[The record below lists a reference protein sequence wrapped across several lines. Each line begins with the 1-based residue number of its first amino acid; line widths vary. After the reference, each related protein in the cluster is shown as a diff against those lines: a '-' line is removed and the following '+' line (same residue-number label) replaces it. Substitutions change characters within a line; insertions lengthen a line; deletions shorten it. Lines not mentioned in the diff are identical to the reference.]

1 MGKENYI
8 FSQMGEEEGDTSD
21 KLSNQ
26 FQQLKA
32 VVACRRYLLI
42 YGLNTTIAQLQSFF
56 FLYYYS
62 NKPIARCSFWQETE
76 VTVFTAIENNY

>member
-26 FQQLKA
+26 FQKLKA

-42 YGLNTTIAQLQSFF
+42 YSLNTTIAQLQSFF
-56 FLYYYS
+56 LLVI
-62 NKPIARCSFWQETE
+62 IATSQEPGVHSGRE
-76 VTVFTAIENNY
+76 QKYKSSQQ

>member
-32 VVACRRYLLI
+32 VVA
-42 YGLNTTIAQLQSFF
+42 S
-56 FLYYYS
+56 
-62 NKPIARCSFWQETE
+62 
-76 VTVFTAIENNY
+76 